1 MKFLTRF
8 IISVSC
14 LFLINKFINFCL
26 LKGADVKLKSKMRKI
41 LLTVIYVCA
50 ISICFAQE
58 TSLIKWTF
66 DRPFTN
72 SRLSESGFS
81 ANVGITAVA
90 SGLWSSTV
98 VSAGGAENGGGYFS
112 VSGWDFSDTPTAYY
126 LFPDVTIP
134 EKYDKIIIKLFLF
147 SGENGISGPK
157 AYNLEARIDNGP
169 SWNLIDVFTLTKAEQ
184 WTQFTATTT
193 ALKDAAKVS
202 FRIRSN
208 SAQNLDGSTISTF
221 SPSGADNFEVIG
233 AKGTNGLAKLT
244 SNGEKIYVNSNGQLI
259 IESESLLQNITIYN
273 VSGQIVC
280 QKFNT
285 SHAIINIKKGMYIIE
300 TIIGKSKS
308 TQKVL
313 IDK

>member
-1 MKFLTRF
+1 
-8 IISVSC
+8 V
-14 LFLINKFINFCL
+14 
-26 LKGADVKLKSKMRKI
+26 DVKLKSKMRKL
-41 LLTVIYVCA
+41 LLTIIYVCA

-66 DRPFTN
+66 DRPFDN
-72 SRLSESGFS
+72 SRLSESDFS
-81 ANVGITAVA
+81 ANAGIKAVG

-112 VSGWDFSDTPTAYY
+112 VSGWDFSDTPEAYY
-126 LFPDVTIP
+126 LFPDVTIS

-157 AYNLEARIDNGP
+157 AYNLEARIDDGP

-193 ALKDAAKVS
+193 ALKDAVKVS
-202 FRIRSN
+202 FRIRAN
-208 SAQNLDGSTISTF
+208 SVQNLDGSTITIL
-221 SPSGADNFEVIG
+221 SPSGADNFEVLG

-244 SNGEKIYVNSNGQLI
+244 SNGEKIYVNNNGQLI
-259 IESESLLQNITIYN
+259 IESESPLQNITIYN
-273 VSGQIVC
+273 VSGQIVFR
-280 QKFNT
+280 KLNT
-285 SHAIINIKKGMYIIE
+285 SHAIINLKKGMYIIE
-300 TIIGKSKS
+300 TTTGESKS

-313 IDK
+313 INK